1 VDKFLA
7 GVRSHVREFF
17 QVPPPAIVSR
27 FPCHFSCWFS
37 LPQRAAAK
45 GFILPLRAAGIW
57 SAISGSV
64 FDPSRPGL
72 SSARRPRIF
81 LRYRVYR
88 PTSAA
93 PPSYWLI
100 PLDLL
105 GCDLLML
112 VLAPGWDF
120 AFTPRP

>member
-1 VDKFLA
+1 VDKFV
-7 GVRSHVREFF
+7 GGFRSRVREFF
-17 QVPPPAIVSR
+17 QVPPAAIVSQ
-27 FPCHFSCWFS
+27 FPYHFSCWLS
-37 LPQRAAAK
+37 LPQRAATK

-64 FDPSRPGL
+64 FDPPRSGL
-72 SSARRPRIF
+72 SSVRRPRIF

-93 PPSYWLI
+93 PPSCWLFL
-100 PLDLL
+100 LDLL
-105 GCDLLML
+105 GCELLLL

-120 AFTPRP
+120 AFTSRP